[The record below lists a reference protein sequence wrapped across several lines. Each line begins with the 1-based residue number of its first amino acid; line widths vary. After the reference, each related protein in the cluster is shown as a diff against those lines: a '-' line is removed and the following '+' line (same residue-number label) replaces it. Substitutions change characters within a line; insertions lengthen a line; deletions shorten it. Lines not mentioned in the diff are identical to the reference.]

1 MALAVRNEGAKV
13 NSNIN
18 VTPMVDV
25 MLVLLII
32 FMVITPMVQNK
43 VNVDLAKSVDAT
55 PMPDADNEDS
65 VVVAITRDGRCFWG
79 KPGSLSRSR
88 SEDHRHAAEQDQQR
102 GLSAVDARAN
112 YGVVME
118 AIDNIRTSGVD
129 TLGLLTEQPNA
140 GAAGSC
146 NNSIPPVWRGFQEP
160 RNLSW
165 HSLLALAADSPPTS
179 T

>member
-55 PMPDADNEDS
+55 PMPDAEHEDS
-65 VVVAITRDGRCFWG
+65 VVVAVTRDGKVYLGANQVASGDLGPKITDMLQNKTNKEVYLR
-79 KPGSLSRSR
+79 
-88 SEDHRHAAEQDQQR
+88 A
-102 GLSAVDARAN
+102 DARSN
-112 YGVVME
+112 YGVVMD

-129 TLGLLTEQPNA
+129 TLGVLTEQPNNTVM
-140 GAAGSC
+140 GGS
-146 NNSIPPVWRGFQEP
+146 
-160 RNLSW
+160 
-165 HSLLALAADSPPTS
+165 
-179 T
+179 